1 MLIVSETFD
10 SIQGEGFYSGNRS
23 FFVRLAGCD
32 IGCHWC
38 DEKKSWPND
47 NFPRFEI
54 NQLVKLC
61 TESSSEIVVV
71 TGGEPLMQDLTEF
84 TKSLNGLKKRHLET
98 SGAYPLSG
106 NWDWITLSPKKN
118 KLPLKEIYNN
128 ANELKVVIY
137 NESDFNFALKEKEKV
152 NKDCLL
158 YLQPEWSKKD
168 KNLEKILSF
177 NKKYPEWKLSVQTHK
192 YLGLK

>member
-1 MLIVSETFD
+1 
-10 SIQGEGFYSGNRS
+10 
-23 FFVRLAGCD
+23 
-32 IGCHWC
+32 
-38 DEKKSWPND
+38 
-47 NFPRFEI
+47 
-54 NQLVKLC
+54 
-61 TESSSEIVVV
+61 
-71 TGGEPLMQDLTEF
+71 MQDLTEF

-158 YLQPEWSKKD
+158 YLQPEWSKKE
-168 KNLEKILSF
+168 KNIEKILSF

>member
-47 NFPRFEI
+47 NFPRLEI

-61 TESSSEIVVV
+61 TKSSSEIVVV